1 MSEVTRTS
9 YHSAWVSPRIL
20 IKINQFLNDAEREAL
35 SKADDI
41 FRNNLE
47 FISSPEDLPSVLFPF
62 RKVVCVEEAEDVF
75 KQYQGDTSSLR
86 MAGSDKRTDA
96 FRALKK
102 HDFEL
107 CNHLLDRGGALA
119 LNKRQT
125 RYLCSLPYV
134 HFEHPRLCAR
144 ICQARWD
151 AAKTPEQK
159 QEELQELLEE
169 ACAKGNLKTL
179 KLIIKRHAESG
190 LTPLG
195 LAPALEHVVM
205 GGFDHLLPTLLSFIS
220 PDTLTPEQKE
230 EYVQAAVQLGYAQ
243 FLLML
248 ESFGFPVTPDQKE
261 EMGELMALQET
272 LESQISFPEPANTT
286 HDEIHGGVT
295 NKTISHAEYK
305 RIVAWVVH
313 ELIKGTPFPVIFNG
327 LHCRRLRMAV
337 HGKLTELY
345 HYGAPTDQIME
356 TLHISEGTYGEW
368 GDFIRKHYSLP
379 LRVNVVID
387 GKQVPLTQIKKEKWV
402 HPDGTHRDEVLA
414 EIDRICEANF
424 RKLNPDI
431 ATPLAKVIFL
441 FSHSPPARRGTPIMM
456 RAFVDGISI
465 FQQRKLIPPNRELN
479 LEALVFVNMGKFVE
493 YFVKKTPL
501 PIIATKTEDIP

>member
-9 YHSAWVSPRIL
+9 YHSAWVNPRIL
-20 IKINQFLNDAEREAL
+20 MKINQFLTDAEREAL
-35 SKADDI
+35 CKTDDI

-47 FISSPEDLPSVLFPF
+47 FISSPEDLPTVLFPF

-75 KQYQGDTSSLR
+75 RQYQGDTSSLR
-86 MAGSDKRTDA
+86 MPGSDKRTDA

-102 HDFEL
+102 RDFEL
-107 CNHLLDRGGALA
+107 CNHLLNRGGALA

-125 RYLCSLPYV
+125 RYLCALPYT
-134 HFEHPRLCAR
+134 HFEFPRLCAQ
-144 ICQARWD
+144 ICQARLC
-151 AAKTPEQK
+151 AAKTPGQK

-179 KLIIKRHAESG
+179 KWVIKRHAESS
-190 LTPLG
+190 LSPLG

-220 PDTLTPEQKE
+220 PDTLAPEQKE
-230 EYVQAAVQLGYAQ
+230 EYVQAAVQLGYAH

-248 ESFGFPVTPDQKE
+248 ESFGFPVTPDQKK
-261 EMGELMALQET
+261 EMGELMALQEA
-272 LESQISFPEPANTT
+272 LEPQISFPEPTNTS
-286 HDEIHGGVT
+286 HDDIHGGDM

-313 ELIKGTPFPVIFNG
+313 ELVKGTPFPVIING

-337 HGKLTELY
+337 HGKLTELN

-356 TLHISEGTYGEW
+356 TLNISEGTYGEW
-368 GDFIRKHYSLP
+368 GDFIREHYSLP
-379 LRVNVVID
+379 IQVNVVIGD
-387 GKQVPLTQIKKEKWV
+387 KEVPLTKIEKDRWI
-402 HPDGTHRDEVLA
+402 HPDGAHRDKVLA
-414 EIDRICEANF
+414 EIERICEANF

-431 ATPLAKVIFL
+431 ATPLAQVIFL
-441 FSHSPPARRGTPIMM
+441 FSHSPPSRRGTPIMM
-456 RAFVDGISI
+456 RAFVDGICI
-465 FQQRKLIPPNRELN
+465 FQQRKLIPPHRELN
-479 LEALVFVNMGKFVE
+479 LEALVYVNMGKFVE
-493 YFVKKTPL
+493 YFVKKSPL
-501 PIIATKTEDIP
+501 PIIAPKTED